1 MINKIQTKLY
11 FLSLSIF
18 IVLTDQFTKY
28 LMFYNYKKFINKDF
42 LLFKLDFVKNYGAA
56 FNIFSGNRIF
66 LSLISIIFS
75 ILLIYLIFKKNNLN
89 ILDLYSYSFILGG
102 TIGNGIDRILKGFVI
117 DFINLNTINFPVF
130 NIADISIN
138 IGFIFLGLASIS
150 EMIDHTQT
158 SWIYVDH
165 SSLFNWLF
173 YSFLSLGLTCLSI
186 SVIKNKFI
194 QKTNFCISLCSIIS
208 YFLFDKSIC
217 LLFQVIISILL
228 IINWQRVFKDWLF
241 VLYPLFG
248 IFFTTLF
255 GTRLS
260 ISGDQFWHVLIGP
273 SGTISVITF
282 YLVLKRSDKKFT

>member
-1 MINKIQTKLY
+1 
-11 FLSLSIF
+11 
-18 IVLTDQFTKY
+18 
-28 LMFYNYKKFINKDF
+28 MF
-42 LLFKLDFVKNYGAA
+42 
-56 FNIFSGNRIF
+56 
-66 LSLISIIFS
+66 FS
-75 ILLIYLIFKKNNLN
+75 ILFLVHIQAVIIPLFLGYKSINKFKNIKNNSL
-89 ILDLYSYSFILGG
+89 IPF
-102 TIGNGIDRILKGFVI
+102 GF
-117 DFINLNTINFPVF
+117 T
-130 NIADISIN
+130 
-138 IGFIFLGLASIS
+138 FLGLASMS
-150 EMIDHTQT
+150 EMVDHGQT

-173 YSFLSLGLTCLSI
+173 YSFLSLGLTLLSI

-194 QKTNFCISLCSIIS
+194 QNTNLCISLCSIIS
-208 YFLFDKSIC
+208 YFLLDKTIA

-241 VLYPLFG
+241 ILYPIFG
-248 IFFTTLF
+248 IFFTTFF